1 MADLPNAV
9 VKRLL
14 TKHGGGLRVSG
25 SALTL
30 AVSAAEDYIAR
41 LARAA
46 QASAEENK
54 RKTVMDGDVETA
66 RAKLASM
73 S

>member
-14 TKHGGGLRVSG
+14 TKHGGGMRVSG

-41 LARAA
+41 LAREA
-46 QASAEENK
+46 QVSAEANK
-54 RKTVMDGDVETA
+54 RKTVMDSDIQTA
-66 RAKLASM
+66 RSKLSVV
-73 S
+73 